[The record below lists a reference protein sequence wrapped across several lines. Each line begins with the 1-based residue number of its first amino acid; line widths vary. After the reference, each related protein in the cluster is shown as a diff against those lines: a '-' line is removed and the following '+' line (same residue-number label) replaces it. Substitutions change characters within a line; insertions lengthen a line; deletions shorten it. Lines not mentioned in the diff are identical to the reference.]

1 MTADPVSARP
11 FDAIL
16 CDVDG
21 VVRIW
26 DAGIMPGV
34 DRAHGVPEGT
44 LAAAAF
50 APHRLLPAITG
61 GTTDPEWRAAVA
73 EDLAVAHGRETALSM
88 VESWT
93 AVSGRA
99 EPEAI
104 ALLTAARAHVPL
116 VLVSNA
122 TSRLEA
128 DLAALGIT
136 ADAVVNTSRL
146 GWAKPDPRVYAH
158 AATVAGVPP
167 ERCLFVDDTEK
178 NAVAAR
184 EAGMTGLFYRS
195 PADLRAVLGWLP
207 G

>member
-1 MTADPVSARP
+1 MS

-26 DAGIMPGV
+26 DADIMPGI
-34 DRAHGVPEGT
+34 DRAHGMPPGT

-50 APHRLLPAITG
+50 VPERLIPAITG
-61 GTTDPEWRAAVA
+61 GTTDPEWRAEVAADLGAVHG
-73 EDLAVAHGRETALSM
+73 EAVGRSM
-88 VESWT
+88 VEAWT
-93 AVSGRA
+93 GVSGVVDS
-99 EPEAI
+99 EVLG
-104 ALLTAARAHVPL
+104 LLTAARKHVPV

-122 TSRLEA
+122 TSRLES
-128 DLAALGIT
+128 DLAELGIVV
-136 ADAVVNTSRL
+136 DGVVNTSRI

-158 AATVAGVPP
+158 AAGVAGVAP

-184 EAGMTGLFYRS
+184 EAGMTGLYYRS
-195 PADLRAVLGWLP
+195 PADLRSALASLLR
-207 G
+207 

>member
-1 MTADPVSARP
+1 MS

-26 DAGIMPGV
+26 DPEIMPRI
-34 DRAHGVPEGT
+34 DREHGVPPGT
-44 LAAAAF
+44 LATAAF
-50 APHRLLPAITG
+50 APERLIPAITG

-73 EDLAVAHGRETALSM
+73 ADLGAVHGVDVGLSM
-88 VESWT
+88 VEAWT
-93 AVSGRA
+93 AVGGRVDTEVLA
-99 EPEAI
+99 M
-104 ALLTAARAHVPL
+104 LTAARERVPV

-122 TSRLEA
+122 TSRLEDDLA
-128 DLAALGIT
+128 DLGIVV
-136 ADAVVNTSRL
+136 DAIVNTSRI

-158 AATVAGVPP
+158 AAAVAGVAP

-184 EAGMTGLFYRS
+184 EAGMTGLYYRS
-195 PADLRAVLGWLP
+195 AADLREALG
-207 G
+207 